1 MNMLLLRVRETEGI
15 IQLNHILMLENLKVN
30 ILKEMMIVKTYG
42 IYLIIM
48 ELIQELIMIMV
59 VIYVLEKFH
68 VNHNVK
74 KLVSI

>member
-1 MNMLLLRVRETEGI
+1 
-15 IQLNHILMLENLKVN
+15 MLENLKVN